1 MKPVCAYCGSSFRV
15 SRFKGGEPLCLK
27 HYLQMY
33 RFGEISDKPRSRN
46 TNIVTIEREYAVV
59 RTARSEKI
67 LIDIEDLPIVSPH
80 SWCLSKTGYA
90 VARINGKTVK
100 MHRMLT
106 QCPATKVV
114 DHVNGDRL
122 DNRRRN
128 LRICSPKENSRN
140 KGMGRNNQSGFPG
153 VSKTSNGKWRVRIMV
168 NRKEIALGRY
178 AAMEEAIQVR
188 REAEEKYFGDMSSAK
203 SRSGQ

>member
-1 MKPVCAYCGSSFRV
+1 
-15 SRFKGGEPLCLK
+15 
-27 HYLQMY
+27 
-33 RFGEISDKPRSRN
+33 
-46 TNIVTIEREYAVV
+46 
-59 RTARSEKI
+59 
-67 LIDIEDLPIVSPH
+67 
-80 SWCLSKTGYA
+80 
-90 VARINGKTVK
+90 VK